1 MEWLGLILLYII
13 SGYMKKRQQMN
24 QRREIEK
31 DPDWAE
37 GTSVGTQDDSNNIET
52 LLNDLF
58 ESNPKIPESPSLAKE
73 IIENENKV
81 LPEDNLITSEKLLE
95 EEIVSSEDRMNEID
109 EQVEEFGN
117 NIYHSK
123 LSEKKELQLGNKW
136 TKKRN
141 IQSELFDS
149 KKSLKKSII
158 LKEVLGK
165 PLSLR
170 K

>member
-37 GTSVGTQDDSNNIET
+37 GTSVGPQEDSNNIET
-52 LLNDLF
+52 FLNDLF
-58 ESNPKIPESPSLAKE
+58 ETNPIIPEAPSLAKE
-73 IIENENKV
+73 IIENENEV
-81 LPEDNLITSEKLLE
+81 LPVDNLIVPDQLLE
-95 EEIVSSEDRMNEID
+95 QEIVSSDNRMNEID
-109 EQVEEFGN
+109 EQVEKFEN
-117 NIYHSK
+117 SIYHSK

-136 TKKRN
+136 AKKRN
-141 IQSELFDS
+141 IQSDLFDS
-149 KKSLKKSII
+149 KKSLRKSII

>member
-52 LLNDLF
+52 FLNDLF

-73 IIENENKV
+73 IIENENKI
-81 LPEDNLITSEKLLE
+81 LPEDNLIVSEKLLE
-95 EEIVSSEDRMNEID
+95 KEIVSSDDRMNEID
-109 EQVEEFGN
+109 EQVEKFGN
-117 NIYHSK
+117 RIYHSK

-149 KKSLKKSII
+149 KKSLRKSII

>member
-24 QRREIEK
+24 KRREIEK
-31 DPDWAE
+31 DPGWAE
-37 GTSVGTQDDSNNIET
+37 GSSVATQDDSNNIET
-52 LLNDLF
+52 FLNDLF

-73 IIENENKV
+73 IIENENEV
-81 LPEDNLITSEKLLE
+81 LPEDNLIISEKLSE
-95 EEIVSSEDRMNEID
+95 QETVSSNDRMNEID
-109 EQVEEFGN
+109 EQVEKFEN
-117 NIYHSK
+117 SIYHSK

-149 KKSLKKSII
+149 KKSLRKSII

-170 K
+170 N

>member
-1 MEWLGLILLYII
+1 MEWLGLILLYMI

-24 QRREIEK
+24 KRREIEK

-37 GTSVGTQDDSNNIET
+37 GSSVGTQDDSNNIET
-52 LLNDLF
+52 FLNDLF

-73 IIENENKV
+73 IIENENKI
-81 LPEDNLITSEKLLE
+81 LPEDNLIVSEKLLE
-95 EEIVSSEDRMNEID
+95 KEIISSDDRMNEID
-109 EQVEEFGN
+109 EQVEKFGN
-117 NIYHSK
+117 RIYHSK

-149 KKSLKKSII
+149 KKSLRKSII

>member
-31 DPDWAE
+31 DPDWVE
-37 GTSVGTQDDSNNIET
+37 GTSVGTQDASNNIEAF
-52 LLNDLF
+52 LNALF
-58 ESNPKIPESPSLAKE
+58 ESNPKIPESPSLVKE
-73 IIENENKV
+73 IIENENEV
-81 LPEDNLITSEKLLE
+81 LPEDNLIISEKLSE
-95 EEIVSSEDRMNEID
+95 QETVSSNDRMNEID
-109 EQVEEFGN
+109 EQVEKFEN
-117 NIYHSK
+117 SIYHSK

-149 KKSLKKSII
+149 KKSLRKSII

>member
-13 SGYMKKRQQMN
+13 SGYMKKRQQVN
-24 QRREIEK
+24 QRKEIEK

-37 GTSVGTQDDSNNIET
+37 GTSVGAQDDSNNIET
-52 LLNDLF
+52 FLNDLF

-73 IIENENKV
+73 IIENENKE
-81 LPEDNLITSEKLLE
+81 LPEDNLIISERLSE
-95 EEIVSSEDRMNEID
+95 EEIISSDDRMNEID
-109 EQVEEFGN
+109 EQVEKFEN
-117 NIYHSK
+117 SIYHSK

>member
-52 LLNDLF
+52 FLNDLF
-58 ESNPKIPESPSLAKE
+58 ETNPKIPESSSLTKE
-73 IIENENKV
+73 IIQNENEV
-81 LPEDNLITSEKLLE
+81 LPEDNLINSDQLLE
-95 EEIVSSEDRMNEID
+95 EEIISSDGHMNEID
-109 EQVEEFGN
+109 EQVEKFEN
-117 NIYHSK
+117 RIYHSK

-141 IQSELFDS
+141 IQSELFGS
-149 KKSLKKSII
+149 KKSLRKSII
-158 LKEVLGK
+158 LKEILGK